1 VPGEIR
7 RGVGHIGRV
16 VIPRFHNA
24 RIAFAIIE
32 IPAKKFPG
40 KAGAFKLVQGCRL
53 GLCPPIYSGW
63 HFIPLAKPI
72 VSRVYGKPFFRFPGY
87 VEDGRSS

>member
-63 HFIPLAKPI
+63 HFIPLV
-72 VSRVYGKPFFRFPGY
+72 VSPYDMDVDLDLGDNLRLKR
-87 VEDGRSS
+87 